1 MKNKKIDYRNNLY
14 LIQNYKGSVIDLVN
28 KNH

>member
-14 LIQNYKGSVIDLVN
+14 LIQIYKGSIINSVN
-28 KNH
+28 KNN